1 VCCQNAGSTGCHGN
15 GGAMGGHTSLVSR
28 KTLFLFLAV
37 FFFFLYFLYLYM
49 ALMLA
54 GGIGK
59 PAAV

>member
-1 VCCQNAGSTGCHGN
+1 
-15 GGAMGGHTSLVSR
+15 MGGHTSLVSR